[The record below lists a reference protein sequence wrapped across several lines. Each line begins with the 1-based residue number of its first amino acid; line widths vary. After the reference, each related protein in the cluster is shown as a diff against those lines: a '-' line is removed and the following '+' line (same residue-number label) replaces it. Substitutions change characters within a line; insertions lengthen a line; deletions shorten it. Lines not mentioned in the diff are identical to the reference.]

1 MILYSDKP
9 NSPRRDNGGGDH
21 RKEKK
26 QVENII
32 DIANKIIDLDP
43 YRARDAEETP
53 ESIAEK
59 IKTDP
64 ESIIL
69 YLLEVVEDLQ
79 A

>member
-1 MILYSDKP
+1 M
-9 NSPRRDNGGGDH
+9 
-21 RKEKK
+21 
-26 QVENII
+26 ENII
-32 DIANKIIDLDP
+32 DIANRIIDLDP
-43 YRARDAEETP
+43 YGARDAEETP